1 MPTAVSTCDIF
12 ICGNTVPYI
21 PVVSF
26 RYDASMSNTGIPTP
40 NMVGV
45 KSLYPS
51 ICSRKRPVTF
61 YWFPTD
67 AASDLEGAF
76 EEYVA
81 PQFES
86 EYAATMAEEEFLATI
101 ERAKKG
107 ILKPV
112 YEVKEINAET
122 AAPERIFEIRNS
134 WPNSKR
140 KSGNCQYLGSRLFH
154 AEPRE
159 LKDAALGLFL
169 MAKKEMQTDTMLWQ
183 TQTAD
188 AIHAKYRLQEC
199 RARDWEGI
207 KRC

>member
-1 MPTAVSTCDIF
+1 MAARFQVF
-12 ICGNTVPYI
+12 
-21 PVVSF
+21 PVESF
-26 RYDASMSNTGIPTP
+26 RYDASMSNEGIPTP
-40 NMVGV
+40 NMAGI
-45 KSLYPS
+45 KSVHPS

-67 AASDLEGAF
+67 AAADLEEAF

-86 EYAATMAEEEFLATI
+86 DHAAASAEEEFLATI

-122 AAPERIFEIRNS
+122 TAPERIFEIRNS

-140 KSGNCQYLGSRLFH
+140 GSGKCQYLGSRLFH
-154 AEPRE
+154 AEPQE
-159 LKDAALGLFL
+159 LESAALGLFL
-169 MAKKEMQTDTMLWQ
+169 MAKKEMQTDAMLWQ
-183 TQTAD
+183 TQTTD
-188 AIHAKYRLQEC
+188 AVRAKQRLQEC
-199 RARDWEGI
+199 RACNWRGI
-207 KRC
+207 KSC